1 MLKKTLGKKVIS
13 VLSAAVMAT
22 SATAT
27 GLGAIALTASAG
39 NELGEGTFENG
50 KGLPWHICENATGEM
65 KFDITD
71 GIYAILIKTPGGTG
85 YGGEDRWDCQF
96 RHRNLTIERGHTY
109 RVTYSVNPTNSGHM
123 YAKLG
128 DMTNDDKEMWHGNGE
143 KLSMTYEEGI
153 STDDLVSKLKSAS
166 KTGERVD
173 YGQGWDA
180 WKGVTIP
187 ANQWSTY
194 AYEFVVD
201 QTDGAEGT
209 GEWTFH
215 MGGTGRYTQ
224 EECFP
229 AGTIVRFDNLA
240 LVDMTDDKT
249 DYVTTPDYEIT
260 GVEVNQVGYYPN
272 AAKKATL
279 ILDSESDTKQYDY
292 SIKDSGGNVVYTGT
306 TDGKVIYDNGG
317 WNYNQVIDFTDFTTE
332 GKGYTLEVAGKTSI
346 PFDISSSLL
355 SGDGSS
361 ASMLTNAI
369 NYFYQNRSGI
379 DTKAEYITSNQVVDG
394 SSATLA
400 RKAGHNP
407 DKAEVA
413 DEWVYIYTEEPSY
426 GKSIDVTGGWYD
438 AGDYGKYIVNG
449 GISLWTLMNMYERS
463 VAVGKADK
471 WADGTGTVVIPET
484 NNNTPD
490 ILDECKVELDFFLK
504 MQREDGMVYHKM
516 HDYKWTGLAVAPSQE
531 GQPKRIV
538 KPATYAAT
546 LNFAAA
552 CAQGA
557 RLFEDSDSAYAKT
570 LKDAAVK
577 AFKAAQDQY
586 APFTGFTD
594 TGLYAPMV
602 LANKGGGPYGD
613 DNVSDEFYWAACEL
627 YITTGDK
634 AYYDVLSQ
642 YGNGQNV
649 YGKDNGKAFEVSSV
663 LAGGENN
670 NTCSLFTWGTLN
682 SVGTISMYENSADM
696 LKKGLLTQDEVDKMK
711 ESIIRAGDY
720 YLDIQSKSAY
730 DIPYVGHNYDTEV
743 WKYDSASG
751 TGNLVGLELEDGYEW
766 GSNSMVINNAMALA
780 LAYDATGDVK
790 YIDGVTSAF
799 DYLMG
804 RNPLEQS
811 YVTGYGEHSTQYPH
825 HRWWSGQLNSS
836 DFPYAP
842 AGVLSG
848 GPNSNMEDPMV
859 QGMGYKI
866 GSLAPMK
873 CYLDNVEAWSVNEC
887 TINWN
892 SPLCWVVSFIEDE
905 APNIQRDGTKPT
917 TTTTTDENATTTTTA
932 ATTASDSDS
941 TTTSNSNETTATTSE
956 GATTTTTV
964 FSTPA
969 GVLLGDVNL
978 DGDVDLSDAVL
989 LNKAV
994 AGAVQLNEQATLNA
1008 DCNRGVGITADDS
1021 MSLLKFLVHLIDA
1034 LPE

>member
-1 MLKKTLGKKVIS
+1 
-13 VLSAAVMAT
+13 
-22 SATAT
+22 
-27 GLGAIALTASAG
+27 
-39 NELGEGTFENG
+39 
-50 KGLPWHICENATGEM
+50 
-65 KFDITD
+65 
-71 GIYAILIKTPGGTG
+71 
-85 YGGEDRWDCQF
+85 
-96 RHRNLTIERGHTY
+96 
-109 RVTYSVNPTNSGHM
+109 M

-201 QTDGAEGT
+201 QTDGADGT

-249 DYVTTPDYEIT
+249 DYVTTPDYKIT

-490 ILDECKVELDFFLK
+490 ILDECKVELDWQL
-504 MQREDGMVYHKM
+504 
-516 HDYKWTGLAVAPSQE
+516 L
-531 GQPKRIV
+531 
-538 KPATYAAT
+538 
-546 LNFAAA
+546 
-552 CAQGA
+552 
-557 RLFEDSDSAYAKT
+557 RLRRDSRS
-570 LKDAAVK
+570 
-577 AFKAAQDQY
+577 
-586 APFTGFTD
+586 
-594 TGLYAPMV
+594 
-602 LANKGGGPYGD
+602 
-613 DNVSDEFYWAACEL
+613 VS
-627 YITTGDK
+627 
-634 AYYDVLSQ
+634 
-642 YGNGQNV
+642 
-649 YGKDNGKAFEVSSV
+649 
-663 LAGGENN
+663 
-670 NTCSLFTWGTLN
+670 
-682 SVGTISMYENSADM
+682 
-696 LKKGLLTQDEVDKMK
+696 
-711 ESIIRAGDY
+711 
-720 YLDIQSKSAY
+720 
-730 DIPYVGHNYDTEV
+730 
-743 WKYDSASG
+743 
-751 TGNLVGLELEDGYEW
+751 
-766 GSNSMVINNAMALA
+766 
-780 LAYDATGDVK
+780 
-790 YIDGVTSAF
+790 
-799 DYLMG
+799 
-804 RNPLEQS
+804 
-811 YVTGYGEHSTQYPH
+811 
-825 HRWWSGQLNSS
+825 
-836 DFPYAP
+836 
-842 AGVLSG
+842 
-848 GPNSNMEDPMV
+848 
-859 QGMGYKI
+859 
-866 GSLAPMK
+866 
-873 CYLDNVEAWSVNEC
+873 
-887 TINWN
+887 
-892 SPLCWVVSFIEDE
+892 
-905 APNIQRDGTKPT
+905 
-917 TTTTTDENATTTTTA
+917 
-932 ATTASDSDS
+932 
-941 TTTSNSNETTATTSE
+941 
-956 GATTTTTV
+956 
-964 FSTPA
+964 
-969 GVLLGDVNL
+969 
-978 DGDVDLSDAVL
+978 
-989 LNKAV
+989 
-994 AGAVQLNEQATLNA
+994 
-1008 DCNRGVGITADDS
+1008 
-1021 MSLLKFLVHLIDA
+1021 
-1034 LPE
+1034 